1 MTARR
6 TRPGLFPCFLTVDSV
21 PPLVIG
27 NAAVLEAKIRL
38 LLKFAPIVDL
48 VTDMRPVSRLGGDRA
63 VRVLADV
70 SCRQA
75 HDHIAGRPLVILDT
89 ADPALNASLSAVA
102 RAAGVPVN
110 VPDNTALS
118 SAWLGSIVD
127 RAPVLIAISTAGAA
141 PVLGQRVRAR
151 IESMLPAGFG
161 RIATYLSRRRDEL
174 QGLVPARRRAIQHRI
189 IDGPAAAQ
197 IISGD
202 ESAADR
208 QLAGLIAADR
218 ARAAGQ
224 MKAGQM
230 NARQMKAGQMNAGQI
245 KIVDI
250 GSGDVGLLSL
260 RGVEAIRNAD
270 LVVHQTG
277 TDAAI
282 IDLARREADFAALP
296 DGLSG
301 RAMRGPVKKVA
312 DMVVAALLGGQF
324 VVLLLPPSSPLM
336 MMLVDRLAAGGQNAA
351 IIPAARPL
359 DDAGTGWSG
368 TGRSGTGRSGT
379 GRSGTGRSGTG
390 RSGIGRSGIGR
401 PGTGAMIPP
410 VAQPAI
416 RPAIQS
422 AGRHGRA
429 WHAGD
434 RP

>member
-1 MTARR
+1 
-6 TRPGLFPCFLTVDSV
+6 
-21 PPLVIG
+21 
-27 NAAVLEAKIRL
+27 
-38 LLKFAPIVDL
+38 
-48 VTDMRPVSRLGGDRA
+48 
-63 VRVLADV
+63 
-70 SCRQA
+70 
-75 HDHIAGRPLVILDT
+75 
-89 ADPALNASLSAVA
+89 
-102 RAAGVPVN
+102 
-110 VPDNTALS
+110 
-118 SAWLGSIVD
+118 
-127 RAPVLIAISTAGAA
+127 
-141 PVLGQRVRAR
+141 
-151 IESMLPAGFG
+151 
-161 RIATYLSRRRDEL
+161 
-174 QGLVPARRRAIQHRI
+174 
-189 IDGPAAAQ
+189 
-197 IISGD
+197 
-202 ESAADR
+202 
-208 QLAGLIAADR
+208 
-218 ARAAGQ
+218 

-230 NARQMKAGQMNAGQI
+230 NARQLKAGQMNAGQI

-351 IIPAARPL
+351 IIPAAIIPAAIPF
-359 DDAGTGWSG
+359 DDHGAERSG
-368 TGRSGTGRSGT
+368 AERSGTDRP
-379 GRSGTGRSGTG
+379 
-390 RSGIGRSGIGR
+390 GIG
-401 PGTGAMIPP
+401 TMIH
-410 VAQPAI
+410 AAGQPAI
-416 RPAIQS
+416 QSAIQS

>member
-6 TRPGLFPCFLTVDSV
+6 TRPGLFPCFLTVDAV

-38 LLKFAPIVDL
+38 LLKFAPNVDL
-48 VTDMRPVSRLGGDRA
+48 VTDMRPVSRLGGDRR

-75 HDHIAGRPLVILDT
+75 HDQIAGRPLVILDT

-161 RIATYLSRRRDEL
+161 RIATYLSRRRDDL

-197 IISGD
+197 IIAGD
-202 ESAADR
+202 ETAADR

-218 ARAAGQ
+218 ATAAGE
-224 MKAGQM
+224 MKAGQI
-230 NARQMKAGQMNAGQI
+230 NSGQMNAGQI

-250 GSGDVGLLSL
+250 GGGDVGLLSL

-277 TDAAI
+277 TDPAI
-282 IDLARREADFAALP
+282 IDLARREADFAMLP

-312 DMVVAALLGGQF
+312 DMVADALTGGQSA
-324 VVLLLPPSSPLM
+324 VLLLPQQSPAM
-336 MMLVDRLAAGGQNAA
+336 SKLVDRLAAGGQNAA

-359 DDAGTGWSG
+359 AAIPFDDHGAKRSG
-368 TGRSGTGRSGT
+368 AKRSGAKRSGTD
-379 GRSGTGRSGTG
+379 
-390 RSGIGRSGIGR
+390 R
-401 PGTGAMIPP
+401 PGAGAIIH
-410 VAQPAI
+410 AAGQPAI
-416 RPAIQS
+416 QPAIQQAIQS
-422 AGRHGRA
+422 VGRHGRA

>member
-6 TRPGLFPCFLTVDSV
+6 TRPGLFPCFLTVDAV

-27 NAAVLEAKIRL
+27 NAAVLQAKIRL
-38 LLKFAPIVDL
+38 LLKFAPNVDL
-48 VTDMRPVSRLGGDRA
+48 VTDMRPVSRLGGDRR

-70 SCRQA
+70 ACRRA
-75 HDHIAGRPLVILDT
+75 HDQIAGRPLVILDT

-161 RIATYLSRRRDEL
+161 RIATYLSRRRDDL

-197 IISGD
+197 IIAGD
-202 ESAADR
+202 ETAADR

-218 ARAAGQ
+218 ATAAGEMKAEE
-224 MKAGQM
+224 MKAGQI
-230 NARQMKAGQMNAGQI
+230 NAGQI

-277 TDAAI
+277 TDPAI
-282 IDLARREADFAALP
+282 IDLARREADFAMLP

-301 RAMRGPVKKVA
+301 RAMRGPVKKLA
-312 DMVVAALLGGQF
+312 DMVADALTGGQSA
-324 VVLLLPPSSPLM
+324 VLLLPQLSPAM
-336 MMLVDRLAAGGQNAA
+336 SMLVDRLAADGPNAA
-351 IIPAARPL
+351 IIPTARPL
-359 DDAGTGWSG
+359 AAIPFDDHGAERSG
-368 TGRSGTGRSGT
+368 AKRSGTD
-379 GRSGTGRSGTG
+379 
-390 RSGIGRSGIGR
+390 R
-401 PGTGAMIPP
+401 PDAGAMVHTAI
-410 VAQPAI
+410 QPAI
-416 RPAIQS
+416 QSAIQS

>member
-27 NAAVLEAKIRL
+27 NAAILEAKIRL

-224 MKAGQM
+224 MKAGQ
-230 NARQMKAGQMNAGQI
+230 I

-277 TDAAI
+277 TDSAI

-296 DGLSG
+296 DGLPG
-301 RAMRGPVKKVA
+301 RATRGPVKKVA

-368 TGRSGTGRSGT
+368 TGRSG
-379 GRSGTGRSGTG
+379 
-390 RSGIGRSGIGR
+390 IGRSGIGR

>member
-6 TRPGLFPCFLTVDSV
+6 TRLGLFPCFLTVDAV

-38 LLKFAPIVDL
+38 LLKFAPNVDL
-48 VTDMRPVSRLGGDRA
+48 VTDMRSVSRLGGDRR
-63 VRVLADV
+63 VRVFADV
-70 SCRQA
+70 ACRRA
-75 HDHIAGRPLVILDT
+75 HDQIAGRPLVILDT

-127 RAPVLIAISTAGAA
+127 RAPVL
-141 PVLGQRVRAR
+141 GQRVRAR

-161 RIATYLSRRRDEL
+161 RIATYLSRRRDDL

-189 IDGPAAAQ
+189 IDGPVAAQ
-197 IISGD
+197 IIAGD
-202 ESAADR
+202 ETAADR

-218 ARAAGQ
+218 ATAAGE
-224 MKAGQM
+224 MK
-230 NARQMKAGQMNAGQI
+230 AGQI

-277 TDAAI
+277 TDPAI
-282 IDLARREADFAALP
+282 IDLARREADFAMLP

-301 RAMRGPVKKVA
+301 RAMRSLVKKLA
-312 DMVVAALLGGQF
+312 DMVADALTGGQF
-324 VVLLLPPSSPLM
+324 VVLLLPQLSPAM
-336 MMLVDRLAAGGQNAA
+336 SMLVDRFAADGPNAA

-359 DDAGTGWSG
+359 AAIPFDDHGAERSG
-368 TGRSGTGRSGT
+368 AKRSGTD
-379 GRSGTGRSGTG
+379 
-390 RSGIGRSGIGR
+390 R
-401 PGTGAMIPP
+401 PDAGAMVHTAI
-410 VAQPAI
+410 QPAI
-416 RPAIQS
+416 QSAIQS

>member
-127 RAPVLIAISTAGAA
+127 RAPVLIAISTAGVA

-218 ARAAGQ
+218 ARAAG
-224 MKAGQM
+224 
-230 NARQMKAGQMNAGQI
+230 QMKAGQMNAGQI

-336 MMLVDRLAAGGQNAA
+336 TMLVDRLAAGGQNAA
-351 IIPAARPL
+351 IIPAAIIPAAIPF
-359 DDAGTGWSG
+359 DDHGAE
-368 TGRSGTGRSGT
+368 RSGTDRP
-379 GRSGTGRSGTG
+379 
-390 RSGIGRSGIGR
+390 GIG
-401 PGTGAMIPP
+401 TMIHAA
-410 VAQPAI
+410 AQPAI

-434 RP
+434 LP

>member
-1 MTARR
+1 MTAGR

-70 SCRQA
+70 PCRRA

-197 IISGD
+197 IIAGD

-230 NARQMKAGQMNAGQI
+230 NAGQMNAGQF
-245 KIVDI
+245 KIIDM

-312 DMVVAALLGGQF
+312 DMVVDALLGGQF
-324 VVLLLPPSSPLM
+324 VVLLLPPSSSLM
-336 MMLVDRLAAGGQNAA
+336 MMLVDRLAASGQNAA
-351 IIPAARPL
+351 IIPAARPF
-359 DDAGTGWSG
+359 DDAGTGW
-368 TGRSGTGRSGT
+368 
-379 GRSGTGRSGTG
+379 
-390 RSGIGRSGIGR
+390 SGIGRSGIGR

-416 RPAIQS
+416 QS
-422 AGRHGRA
+422 AGRGGRA
-429 WHAGD
+429 RHSGD

>member
-70 SCRQA
+70 PCRRA

-197 IISGD
+197 IIAGD

-230 NARQMKAGQMNAGQI
+230 KAGQF
-245 KIVDI
+245 KIIDM

-312 DMVVAALLGGQF
+312 DMVVDALLGGQF
-324 VVLLLPPSSPLM
+324 VVLLLPPSSSLM
-336 MMLVDRLAAGGQNAA
+336 MMLVDRLAADGQNAA
-351 IIPAARPL
+351 IIPAAIIPAAIPF
-359 DDAGTGWSG
+359 DDHGAERSG
-368 TGRSGTGRSGT
+368 AERSGTDRP
-379 GRSGTGRSGTG
+379 
-390 RSGIGRSGIGR
+390 GIG
-401 PGTGAMIPP
+401 TMIHAA
-410 VAQPAI
+410 AQPAI

>member
-6 TRPGLFPCFLTVDSV
+6 MRPGLFPCFLTVDSV

-27 NAAVLEAKIRL
+27 NAAILEAKIRL

-141 PVLGQRVRAR
+141 PVLGQRIRAR

-230 NARQMKAGQMNAGQI
+230 NAGQI

-296 DGLSG
+296 DSLSG

-312 DMVVAALLGGQF
+312 DMVVDALLGGQF

-351 IIPAARPL
+351 IIPAAIIPAAIPF
-359 DDAGTGWSG
+359 DDHGAERSG
-368 TGRSGTGRSGT
+368 AERSGTDRP
-379 GRSGTGRSGTG
+379 
-390 RSGIGRSGIGR
+390 GIG
-401 PGTGAMIPP
+401 TMIH
-410 VAQPAI
+410 AAGQPAI
-416 RPAIQS
+416 QSAIQS

>member
-1 MTARR
+1 MTARQ

-38 LLKFAPIVDL
+38 LLKFAPNVDL
-48 VTDMRPVSRLGGDRA
+48 VTDMRPVLRLGGDRR

-70 SCRQA
+70 ACRRAQ
-75 HDHIAGRPLVILDT
+75 DQIAGRPLVILDT

-110 VPDNTALS
+110 VPDNIALS

-161 RIATYLSRRRDEL
+161 RIATYLSRRRDDL

-189 IDGPAAAQ
+189 FDGPAAAQ
-197 IISGD
+197 IIAGD

-224 MKAGQM
+224 MKAGQF
-230 NARQMKAGQMNAGQI
+230 
-245 KIVDI
+245 KIVDM

-277 TDAAI
+277 TDPAI
-282 IDLARREADFAALP
+282 IDLARREADFAMLP

-312 DMVVAALLGGQF
+312 EMVADALTGGQSA
-324 VVLLLPPSSPLM
+324 VLLLPPSSPLM

-359 DDAGTGWSG
+359 DDAGTG
-368 TGRSGTGRSGT
+368 
-379 GRSGTGRSGTG
+379 RSGTGRSGTG
-390 RSGIGRSGIGR
+390 RSGI
-401 PGTGAMIPP
+401 GAMIPP

-434 RP
+434 RS